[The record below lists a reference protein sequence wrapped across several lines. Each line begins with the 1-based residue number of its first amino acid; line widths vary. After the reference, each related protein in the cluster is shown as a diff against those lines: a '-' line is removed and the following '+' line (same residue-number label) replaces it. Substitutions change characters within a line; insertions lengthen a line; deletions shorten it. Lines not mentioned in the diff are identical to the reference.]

1 MNQSNSNQAFG
12 LRYMQLDISRE
23 TADELPGVN
32 FTDSIKLCEFISRV
46 SSNETGM
53 VCFLKVS
60 FDDPKALESSNPAF
74 ELIEIISQTKN
85 AALIKAQTLG
95 PLPRIFSSNEEVWW
109 INPTYVN
116 RNGMKITLK
125 GTRKGMRLV
134 REELFKLVGNGY
146 KVKLGSE
153 SIQNPEFVDL
163 LPEKQRAVLNKAVEM
178 GYYSRPRKCTQRD
191 IAREMNVKQ
200 ATISEHLQSAES
212 KIINSLSIN

>member
-1 MNQSNSNQAFG
+1 MTLSNSNQTFG

-23 TADELPGVN
+23 TAHELPGVN
-32 FTDSIKLCEFISRV
+32 FTDSIKLCEFVSRV
-46 SSNETGM
+46 SSNDTGM

-60 FDDPKALESSNPAF
+60 FDDPKALENSNPAF

-95 PLPRIFSSNEEVWW
+95 PLPKIFSSNEEVWW

-116 RNGMKITLK
+116 RTGMKITLK

-153 SIQNPEFVDL
+153 SVQNPEFVEL

-178 GYYSRPRKCTQRD
+178 GYYNRPRKCTQRD

-212 KIINSLSIN
+212 KIINSLTIP

>member
-1 MNQSNSNQAFG
+1 MTLSNSNQSFG

-23 TADELPGVN
+23 SAHELPGVN
-32 FTDSIKLCEFISRV
+32 VTDSIKFCEFVSCV

-53 VCFLKVS
+53 ICFLKVS
-60 FDDPKALESSNPAF
+60 FDDPKALENSNPAF
-74 ELIEIISQTKN
+74 ELLEVVSQSKN

-109 INPTYVN
+109 ISPTYVN

-125 GTRKGMRLV
+125 GTRKGMRSV

-153 SIQNPEFVDL
+153 SIHNPEFIDL

-178 GYYSRPRKCTQRD
+178 GYYNRPRKCTQRD

-212 KIINSLSIN
+212 KIINSLTIP

>member
-23 TADELPGVN
+23 TAHELPGVN

-153 SIQNPEFVDL
+153 SIQNRL
-163 LPEKQRAVLNKAVEM
+163 R
-178 GYYSRPRKCTQRD
+178 S
-191 IAREMNVKQ
+191 
-200 ATISEHLQSAES
+200 
-212 KIINSLSIN
+212 

>member
-1 MNQSNSNQAFG
+1 MTVANSNQSFG

-23 TADELPGVN
+23 TAHELPGVN
-32 FTDSIKLCEFISRV
+32 VTDSIKLCEFVSCV

-60 FDDPKALESSNPAF
+60 FDDPKALENANPAF
-74 ELIEIISQTKN
+74 ELLEVISQTKN

-95 PLPRIFSSNEEVWW
+95 PLPRVFSSNEEVWW
-109 INPTYVN
+109 ISPTYVN

-125 GTRKGMRLV
+125 GTRKGMRSV

-153 SIQNPEFVDL
+153 SIHNPEFIDL

-178 GYYSRPRKCTQRD
+178 GYYNRPRKCTQRD

-212 KIINSLSIN
+212 KIINSLTIP

>member
-23 TADELPGVN
+23 TAHELPGVN

>member
-1 MNQSNSNQAFG
+1 MTLSNSNQTFG

-23 TADELPGVN
+23 TAHELPGVN
-32 FTDSIKLCEFISRV
+32 FTDSFKLCEFVSRV
-46 SSNETGM
+46 GSNETGM

-85 AALIKAQTLG
+85 AALIKVQTLG
-95 PLPRIFSSNEEVWW
+95 PLPKIFSSNEEVWW

-116 RNGMKITLK
+116 RTGMKITLK
-125 GTRKGMRLV
+125 GTRKGMRSV

-153 SIQNPEFVDL
+153 SVQNPEFVDL

-178 GYYSRPRKCTQRD
+178 GYYNRPRKCTQRD

-212 KIINSLSIN
+212 KIINSLTIP

>member
-1 MNQSNSNQAFG
+1 MTLSNSNQTFG

-23 TADELPGVN
+23 TAHDLPGVSFSN
-32 FTDSIKLCEFISRV
+32 SFKVCEFVSRV

-60 FDDPKALESSNPAF
+60 FDDPKALEERNPAF
-74 ELIEIISQTKN
+74 ELLEVISQTNN

-95 PLPRIFSSNEEVWW
+95 PLPKIFSSNEEVWW
-109 INPTYVN
+109 ISPTYVS

-125 GTRKGMRLV
+125 GTRKGMRSV
-134 REELFKLVGNGY
+134 REELYKLVGDGY

-153 SIQNPEFVDL
+153 SIQNPEFIDL

-178 GYYSRPRKCTQRD
+178 GYYNRPRKCTQRD

-212 KIINSLSIN
+212 KIINSLTIP

>member
-1 MNQSNSNQAFG
+1 MTLNNSNQAFG

-23 TADELPGVN
+23 SAHDLPGVN
-32 FTDSIKLCEFISRV
+32 FTDTIKLCEFVSRV

-60 FDDPKALESSNPAF
+60 FDDPKALETSNPAF
-74 ELIEIISQTKN
+74 ELIEVISQTKN

-95 PLPRIFSSNEEVWW
+95 PLPKIFSSNEEVWW
-109 INPTYVN
+109 ISPTYVN
-116 RNGMKITLK
+116 RNGMKITIK
-125 GTRKGMRLV
+125 GTRKGMRSV
-134 REELFKLVGNGY
+134 RDELFKLVGNGY

-153 SIQNPEFVDL
+153 SVQNPEFVDL

-178 GYYSRPRKCTQRD
+178 GYYNRPRKCTQRD

-212 KIINSLSIN
+212 KIINSLTIT

>member
-23 TADELPGVN
+23 TAHELPGVN

-153 SIQNPEFVDL
+153 SVQNPEFVDL

-212 KIINSLSIN
+212 KIINSLTIP

>member
-1 MNQSNSNQAFG
+1 MALTNSNQTFG

-23 TADELPGVN
+23 TAHELPGVN
-32 FTDSIKLCEFISRV
+32 FTDSIKLCEFVSRV

-53 VCFLKVS
+53 VCFLKVT
-60 FDDPKALESSNPAF
+60 FDDPKALEKSNPAF

-95 PLPRIFSSNEEVWW
+95 PLPKIFSSNEEVWW

-116 RNGMKITLK
+116 RTGMKITLK
-125 GTRKGMRLV
+125 GTRKGMRSV

-153 SIQNPEFVDL
+153 SVQNPEFVDL

-178 GYYSRPRKCTQRD
+178 GYYNRPRKCTQRD

-212 KIINSLSIN
+212 KIINSLTIT

>member
-1 MNQSNSNQAFG
+1 MTLADSSQTFG

-23 TADELPGVN
+23 TAHDLPGVS
-32 FTDSIKLCEFISRV
+32 FTNSFKVCEFVSRV

-60 FDDPKALESSNPAF
+60 FDDPKALEESNPAF
-74 ELIEIISQTKN
+74 ELLQVISQTNN

-95 PLPRIFSSNEEVWW
+95 PLPKIFSSNEEVWW
-109 INPTYVN
+109 ISPTYVS

-125 GTRKGMRLV
+125 GTSKGMRSV
-134 REELFKLVGNGY
+134 REELNKLVGDGY

-153 SIQNPEFVDL
+153 SIQNPEFIDL

-212 KIINSLSIN
+212 KIINSLTIP

>member
-1 MNQSNSNQAFG
+1 MTLSNSNQTFG

-23 TADELPGVN
+23 TAQELPGVN
-32 FTDSIKLCEFISRV
+32 FTDSIKLCEFVSRV

-53 VCFLKVS
+53 VCFLKVT
-60 FDDPKALESSNPAF
+60 FDDPKALEKSNPAF

-95 PLPRIFSSNEEVWW
+95 PLPKIFSSNEEVWW

-116 RNGMKITLK
+116 RTGMKITLK
-125 GTRKGMRLV
+125 GTRKGMRSV

-153 SIQNPEFVDL
+153 SVQNPEFVDL

-178 GYYSRPRKCTQRD
+178 GYYNRPRKCTQRD

-212 KIINSLSIN
+212 KIINSLTIP

>member
-1 MNQSNSNQAFG
+1 MALTNSNQTFG

-23 TADELPGVN
+23 TAHELPGVN
-32 FTDSIKLCEFISRV
+32 FTDSIKLCEFVSRV

-53 VCFLKVS
+53 VCFLKVT
-60 FDDPKALESSNPAF
+60 FDDPKALEKSNPAF

-95 PLPRIFSSNEEVWW
+95 PLPKIFSSNEEVWW

-116 RNGMKITLK
+116 RTGMKITLK
-125 GTRKGMRLV
+125 GTRKGMRSV

-153 SIQNPEFVDL
+153 SVQNPEFVDL

-178 GYYSRPRKCTQRD
+178 GYYNRPRKCTQRD

-212 KIINSLSIN
+212 KIINSLTIP

>member
-23 TADELPGVN
+23 TAHELPGVN

-153 SIQNPEFVDL
+153 SVQNPEFVDL